1 MRSLWRRLRHPAT
14 AWLFAVLA
22 IGSGAVWLTGGAP
35 APAVDTPRVA
45 GPTVEVPMRP
55 VDHSAP
61 DDARR
66 MAVTVRWGHP
76 AGRVASAEAMQW
88 DGYLSLDCGDIERV
102 EPLDL
107 EADAAGDHIGPVVRG
122 EAGDQRVYW
131 RSRTLDDWDGLKVQ
145 LVSCRGEPGRET
157 TLRIVTPQ
165 KTYAARLDWS
175 VDDFVS
181 MKVAGDGSSLDV
193 HIAAQRDARALRGA
207 RITSVAPPVEAQA
220 PVAEAPATDVQQD
233 PPVQ

>member
-1 MRSLWRRLRHPAT
+1 MRRLLRMTRHPVT
-14 AWLFAVLA
+14 GWLLAVVLVA
-22 IGSGAVWLTGGAP
+22 GCAVWLAGGNPP
-35 APAVDTPRVA
+35 ALAVARGA

-55 VDHSAP
+55 VARTAP

-66 MAVTVRWGHP
+66 IAVTVRWGHP
-76 AGRVASAEAMQW
+76 AGRVAGAEPMQW

-102 EPLDL
+102 EPLDV
-107 EADAAGDHIGPVVRG
+107 EPDKAGDHVGPVVRG

-145 LVSCRGEPGRET
+145 LVTCRAPGQET
-157 TLRIVTPQ
+157 GKESTLRIVTPQ

-181 MKVAGDGSSLDV
+181 MNVANDGSSLDV
-193 HIAAQRDARALRGA
+193 HIAALRDARALRGA
-207 RITSVAPPVEAQA
+207 RITGAAPDVNS
-220 PVAEAPATDVQQD
+220 PVAEVPVEGGVV
-233 PPVQ
+233 PVQ